1 MTNEELATLAKTG
14 DQDAYSQLWEQV
26 RRLVVGKALRV
37 IRAMG
42 DTRLADL
49 DDLTQTGYLA
59 MVSAVEQF
67 DPETGW
73 KFTTYLTNIL
83 KTAFA
88 DCTGFRTVRGRSDP
102 IRYAASLDAPL
113 SDEDEGTLSELVAD
127 PVDQMAE
134 ADERMY
140 RQWLHD
146 TLEEILS
153 GLPELEEQT
162 IRQRYYEGLTRR
174 EIGEKSGVCIETVRQ
189 WENKGL
195 RALRKPKV
203 LRRLDLRTDFYRR
216 GADPVVSNVLW
227 REELAGKFRFLPEER
242 R

>member
-1 MTNEELATLAKTG
+1 MTNEELAVMAKGG
-14 DQDAYSQLWEQV
+14 DQDAYAQLWEQV

-49 DDLTQTGYLA
+49 DDLTQAGYLA

-73 KFTTYLTNIL
+73 KFTTYLTNAL

-88 DCTGFRTVRGRSDP
+88 DCTGYRTVRGRSDP
-102 IRYAASLDAPL
+102 IRHAASLDAPL

-162 IRQRYYEGLTRR
+162 IRQRYYEGLTLR
-174 EIGEKSGVCIETVRQ
+174 EIGERSGVCIETVRQ

-216 GADPVVSNVLW
+216 GFNPVESNVLW
-227 REELAGKFRFLPEER
+227 REELEGRFIR
-242 R
+242 IC

>member
-49 DDLTQTGYLA
+49 DDLTQAGYLA

-73 KFTTYLTNIL
+73 KFTTYLTNAP

-88 DCTGFRTVRGRSDP
+88 DCTGYRTVRGRSDP
-102 IRYAASLDAPL
+102 IRHAASL
-113 SDEDEGTLSELVAD
+113 
-127 PVDQMAE
+127 
-134 ADERMY
+134 
-140 RQWLHD
+140 
-146 TLEEILS
+146 
-153 GLPELEEQT
+153 
-162 IRQRYYEGLTRR
+162 
-174 EIGEKSGVCIETVRQ
+174 
-189 WENKGL
+189 
-195 RALRKPKV
+195 
-203 LRRLDLRTDFYRR
+203 
-216 GADPVVSNVLW
+216 
-227 REELAGKFRFLPEER
+227 
-242 R
+242 

>member
-1 MTNEELATLAKTG
+1 MTNEELAVRAKTG
-14 DQDAYSQLWEQV
+14 DREAYCTLWVQV
-26 RRLVVGKALRV
+26 RRLVMGKALRV

-49 DDLTQTGYLA
+49 DDLTQAGYLA
-59 MVSAVEQF
+59 MVSAVERF
-67 DPETGW
+67 DPESGW
-73 KFTTYLTNIL
+73 KFTTYLTGAL

-88 DCTGFRTVRGRSDP
+88 DCTGYRTVRGRSDP
-102 IRYAASLDAPL
+102 IRHAVSLDAPL
-113 SDEDEGTLSELVAD
+113 SDEDEGTPSELVAD
-127 PVDQMAE
+127 PVDRMDE

-140 RQWLHD
+140 RGWLHD
-146 TLEEILS
+146 TLEAILS
-153 GLPELEEQT
+153 DLPELEEQT

-216 GADPVVSNVLW
+216 GSNPVESNVLW
-227 REELAGKFRFLPEER
+227 REELEGRFPGIS
-242 R
+242 